1 MNIREHKFFE
11 GCSVKVAKQAKEA
24 FEAMSVNMDKAT
36 KDKSLKRLNAELDVI
51 MGNGYFFEYY
61 LYTYI
66 IRYALM
72 CRRLVSVQG
81 LAAYSYVAYLLGI
94 STVNPVE
101 RDYPM
106 EIMFG
111 YHYDRLPLF
120 IIHTS
125 PSFKHEII
133 DFLCDG
139 FGKESVYVEEFLVS
153 LKSKGEEDESSHRM
167 MLSIFENKIISE
179 VEKFIFSKNVDGIS
193 LQDSMRSF
201 NNDKLSILKPTFPSG
216 PMKDS
221 ELVFKDRIRELMTY
235 CISSDSY
242 SSDADMVEKCF
253 DAAWDGTYEGFLDIF
268 AMIYGT
274 GVLEADLHT
283 ADNNR
288 LCTRDDFYKY
298 GLNIL
303 GNEKDSWEFMDK
315 IRKGRGNQ
323 PAFQTYL
330 KEQDVPVNIRDG
342 ICKIGYLM
350 SEGSLIP
357 DAQLFLFRS
366 SCVVI

>member
-125 PSFKHEII
+125 LIFNLNII
-133 DFLCDG
+133 F
-139 FGKESVYVEEFLVS
+139 Y
-153 LKSKGEEDESSHRM
+153 
-167 MLSIFENKIISE
+167 NNNIISN
-179 VEKFIFSKNVDGIS
+179 KFYNHSSFIYDFIRIILSSFLTYIIFS
-193 LQDSMRSF
+193 
-201 NNDKLSILKPTFPSG
+201 
-216 PMKDS
+216 
-221 ELVFKDRIRELMTY
+221 
-235 CISSDSY
+235 
-242 SSDADMVEKCF
+242 
-253 DAAWDGTYEGFLDIF
+253 
-268 AMIYGT
+268 
-274 GVLEADLHT
+274 
-283 ADNNR
+283 
-288 LCTRDDFYKY
+288 FYKY
-298 GLNIL
+298 FFSYIQLIEQLLFELKTKRMFIKVTLRHLKEIKFKLGYLISLNTLIVIFFFFYSSIFCALYEKNQINWFIGGIISLIINYIICFLFCLITIL
-303 GNEKDSWEFMDK
+303 
-315 IRKGRGNQ
+315 IRKKSLTIKNEEL
-323 PAFQTYL
+323 Y
-330 KEQDVPVNIRDG
+330 NISEILRN
-342 ICKIGYLM
+342 KI
-350 SEGSLIP
+350 
-357 DAQLFLFRS
+357 
-366 SCVVI
+366 